1 MQTDTLIIGCGIAG
15 ATAALRL
22 SDNPKHQ
29 VTVLT
34 RASSPDD
41 SNTALAQG
49 GIVTRGLDDSPELLV
64 NDILQA
70 GAGLSSR
77 KAAQILA
84 TEGPKLV
91 QSVLIEGCNVHFDTH
106 DDGQPYYGLEA
117 AHSVRRIVH
126 VGDKT
131 GAAIA
136 NHLLDMMAERP
147 NITLLTSHTATDL
160 LVSNGVC
167 KGAWALNQEIQQ
179 LECIYAGQTILAT
192 GGVGQ
197 LFQNTTNP
205 TGARGDGLAMAY
217 RAGAHLVNLEYVQFH
232 PTALYSDK
240 ATRPLVS
247 EAVRGEGAI
256 LLTPDG
262 RRFMSDYAPQQME
275 LASRDV
281 VAFAIHHEMQV
292 GNYNYV
298 LLDIVSQSSADTIRK
313 HFPALIENTA
323 DIGIDPTID
332 PIPVT
337 PAAHYLCGG
346 VSVNEWGC
354 TTVPSLYAIG
364 EVSCTGLH
372 GANRLASTSLLEGL
386 VWGDRVARHIEQN
399 PVKVEKLSQ
408 ANPITTTDTVGDV
421 NPYWQT
427 LRHTMWQNVGIVRT
441 QSSLQQ
447 AYHDLNQLAMEL
459 NAQVYQT
466 QYNDTV
472 QGIRNAV
479 QVAQLITRA
488 AQNNSV
494 SRGSHYRADTQRLYA
509 DASNH

>member
-22 SDNPKHQ
+22 SENPHHQ
-29 VTVLT
+29 ITVLT
-34 RASSPDD
+34 RAITSDD
-41 SNTALAQG
+41 SNTAMAQG

-91 QSVLIEGCNVHFDTH
+91 QSILGEQCGVNFDAQE
-106 DDGQPYYGLEA
+106 DGQPYYGLEA

-131 GAAIA
+131 GYAIA
-136 NHLLDMMAERP
+136 VHLLKAMAERP
-147 NITLLTSHTATDL
+147 NIRLLTAHTATDL
-160 LVSNGVC
+160 LISDGDC
-167 KGAWALNQEIQQ
+167 AGAKVFNQETGEVETIFAA
-179 LECIYAGQTILAT
+179 CTILAT

-205 TGARGDGLAMAY
+205 AGARGDGLAMAY
-217 RAGAHLVNLEYVQFH
+217 RAGARLANLEYVQFH
-232 PTALYSDK
+232 PTALYSDE

-262 RRFMSDYAPQQME
+262 KRFMADYAPQQME
-275 LASRDV
+275 LAPRDV
-281 VAFAIHHEMQV
+281 VARAIHHEMQA
-292 GNYNYV
+292 GNYDYV
-298 LLDIVSQSSADTIRK
+298 LLDIASQRSADVIHER
-313 HFPALIENTA
+313 FPALIENTA
-323 DIGIDPTID
+323 NIGINPTVD

-337 PAAHYLCGG
+337 PAAHYFCGG

-354 TTVPSLYAIG
+354 TTVPGLYAIG

-386 VWGDRVARHIEQN
+386 VWGDRAARHIAQHPAKIKRT
-399 PVKVEKLSQ
+399 PVSGT
-408 ANPITTTDTVGDV
+408 ITSDTPFDV
-421 NPYWQT
+421 NPFWQR
-427 LRHTMWQNVGIVRT
+427 LRRTMWQHVGIVRT
-441 QSSLQQ
+441 QSSLNQ
-447 AYHDLNQLAMEL
+447 AERELNQLAREL
-459 NAQVYQT
+459 NARVNHT
-466 QYNDTV
+466 QFNDTV
-472 QGIRNAV
+472 QGVRNAV
-479 QVAQLITRA
+479 LVAQLITQA
-488 AQNNSV
+488 AKDNSV
-494 SRGSHYRADTQRLYA
+494 SRGSHYRADALLVG
-509 DASNH
+509 ASNQ